1 MKQRLR
7 NFFENI
13 VSKAIKKALIEQ
25 SANMANINENTKR
38 IAHMQTAEYVLA
50 NMQSACSL
58 NSNFELY
65 DYIANNIKID
75 GEILEF
81 GVYQGCSISYLSN
94 KFKNNTLYGFDSFEG
109 LPERWRIGFDK
120 GAFNLNG
127 QLPSVPNNVVLIKGW
142 FDESLPIFLEENC
155 IMKVGLLHVDCDLY
169 SSTKDIFK
177 MLEDKISKG
186 TVIIFDEYFNYDG
199 WQNGEFK
206 AFQEF
211 ISDKKFT
218 YDYIAFNSN
227 HEQVALIIK

>member
-1 MKQRLR
+1 MKQRIR
-7 NFFENI
+7 NFLENI

-81 GVYQGCSISYLSN
+81 GVYQGGSISYLSN

-142 FDESLPIFLEENC
+142 FDESLPIFLEQNC
-155 IMKVGLLHVDCDLY
+155 ILKVGLLHVDCDLY
-169 SSTKDIFK
+169 SSTKDIFR
-177 MLEDKISKG
+177 MLEDKIFTG